1 MEPGTEHLVS
11 KIEWSWSHQ
20 PGHYEQEGKMHAQG
34 VYNIS
39 SITTYG
45 FSSSKHTIMYNPHKS
60 IEDNTVNNVC
70 AQGLSG
76 ALHWC
81 SYCYGNR

>member
-1 MEPGTEHLVS
+1 MALVHL
-11 KIEWSWSHQ
+11 
-20 PGHYEQEGKMHAQG
+20 
-34 VYNIS
+34 
-39 SITTYG
+39 
-45 FSSSKHTIMYNPHKS
+45 KHTIMYNPHKI

-81 SYCYGNR
+81 SYCYGNRLWFLACNLANQ